1 MDYADFT
8 QKQNELEQMKPE
20 LKKAIIE
27 AYQKKQD
34 ELKQLEADY
43 KKLFGGSIN
52 NATKLTEADL
62 KAFIEVIEE
71 NPTIEFKDLKE
82 RLHKHPKTIS
92 KIKKTWEKSDKTL
105 ESLKTL
111 LKVA

>member
-1 MDYADFT
+1 MDYAEFQT
-8 QKQNELEQMKPE
+8 KQNELEAMKPE

-43 KKLFGGSIN
+43 KKLFGGNIN
-52 NATKLTEADL
+52 NATKITEDDL
-62 KAFIEVIEE
+62 KVFIEVITE
-71 NPTIEFKDLKE
+71 NPSIEFKDLKE
-82 RLHKHPKTIS
+82 RLQKHPKTIS
-92 KIKKTWEKSDKTL
+92 KIQKNWAASDKTI
-105 ESLKTL
+105 ENLKTL

>member
-1 MDYADFT
+1 MDYNVYQ
-8 QKQNELEQMKPE
+8 QKQNELEAMKPE

-27 AYQKKQD
+27 AYQNKQD

-43 KKLFGGSIN
+43 KKLFGGNIN
-52 NATKLTEADL
+52 NATKLTEDDL
-62 KAFIEVIEE
+62 KAFIEVIEV
-71 NPTIEFKDLKE
+71 NPTIEFKDLKVK
-82 RLHKHPKTIS
+82 LNKHPKTIQ
-92 KIKKTWEKSDKTL
+92 KIQKNWEKSDKTL